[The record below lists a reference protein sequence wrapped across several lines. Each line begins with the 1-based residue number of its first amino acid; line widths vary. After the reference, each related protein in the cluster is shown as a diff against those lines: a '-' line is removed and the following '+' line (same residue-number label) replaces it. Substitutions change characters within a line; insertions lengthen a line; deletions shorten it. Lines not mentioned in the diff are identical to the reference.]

1 MHWTEKISHRERQK
15 RKLKLYQIKKEK
27 YINMSADELEMNYIQ
42 ILSRYENKKITLL
55 AVMSTIF
62 ISILSNVW
70 KYFFKMIKEIMVYI
84 SKNTGNVEPA
94 KMAILLTATLAAVL
108 LCIMIIIIIS
118 FLYSMRSI
126 TEEKI
131 IIERIVNNS

>member
-1 MHWTEKISHRERQK
+1 MHWTEKISHREREK

-70 KYFFKMIKEIMVYI
+70 KYFFKMIKELMVYI
-84 SKNTGNVEPA
+84 SKNTGNAEPA

>member
-1 MHWTEKISHRERQK
+1 
-15 RKLKLYQIKKEK
+15 
-27 YINMSADELEMNYIQ
+27 MSADELEMNYIQ

-62 ISILSNVW
+62 VSILSNVW
-70 KYFFKMIKEIMVYI
+70 KYFFKMIKELMVYI
-84 SKNTGNVEPA
+84 SKNTGNAEPA

-108 LCIMIIIIIS
+108 LCIMIIIIMS

>member
-1 MHWTEKISHRERQK
+1 MHWIEKISYREREK
-15 RKLKLYQIKKEK
+15 RKLKLYQIKREK
-27 YINMSADELEMNYIQ
+27 YINISADELEMNYIQ

-70 KYFFKMIKEIMVYI
+70 KYFFQMIKELMVYI
-84 SKNTGNVEPA
+84 CKNAGNAEPA
-94 KMAILLTATLAAVL
+94 KTAILVTVALAAVL

-118 FLYSMRSI
+118 FLYNMRII